1 MTMYREDKVTAFLDW
16 PTVLL
21 FAACVF
27 IGWINIFA
35 AVYDV
40 ENQKS
45 IFDLSLNS
53 GKQLL
58 WVGTA
63 TLIIIAI
70 LVIDYRFYDAFAY
83 IIYGLTL
90 FALVGVLF
98 LAKDVNGAKS
108 WFEIGSFRVQPS
120 EFAKFSTSL
129 ALAKYLSQ
137 PGLNLEKWKT
147 LIPVGILLA
156 VPALL
161 ILFQNDTGSFL
172 VFSAFILVLYREGL
186 PPIIP
191 VLGIAAVAILILTL
205 LIPIPYLCIGF
216 AVIAG
221 FIILQLRRRNL
232 QNIAMVLG
240 GLAVV
245 CGMAWGSDF
254 AISKLQPHQQIRIQS
269 LVDPAMD
276 PQGIGYQVNQSKI
289 AIGSGGLYGKGW
301 LEGTQTKLNYVPEQ
315 STDFIF
321 CTIGE
326 EHGWIGGLIVIGLYM
341 ALLSR
346 LIYLAERQ
354 KDRFAR
360 IYGYSVAAIIFFHFF
375 INIGM
380 VIGLLPV
387 IGIPLPFISYG
398 GSSLWSFTILLF
410 IFLKLDAHRLQTL
423 AR

>member
-360 IYGYSVAAIIFFHFF
+360 IYG
-375 INIGM
+375 
-380 VIGLLPV
+380 
-387 IGIPLPFISYG
+387 
-398 GSSLWSFTILLF
+398 
-410 IFLKLDAHRLQTL
+410 
-423 AR
+423 

>member
-1 MTMYREDKVTAFLDW
+1 MYREDKVTSYLDW

-21 FAACVF
+21 FGACVL
-27 IGWINIFA
+27 IGWFNIFA
-35 AVYDV
+35 AVFDV

-58 WVGTA
+58 WIGTGA
-63 TLIIIAI
+63 VIITII
-70 LVIDYRFYDAFAY
+70 LVLDYRFYETFAY
-83 IIYGLTL
+83 IILGLTVISL
-90 FALVGVLF
+90 MGVLV

-120 EFAKFSTSL
+120 EFAKFATAL

-137 PGLNLEKWKT
+137 PGLNLEKWKD
-147 LIPVGILLA
+147 LIPVGAILA
-156 VPALL
+156 IPALL

-172 VFSAFILVLYREGL
+172 VFSAFIFVLYREGL
-186 PPIIP
+186 SPIIP
-191 VLGIAAVAILILTL
+191 ALGIAAIVVLVLTL
-205 LIPIPYLCIGF
+205 LVPLLYLVIGF
-216 AVIAG
+216 TVLAVGI
-221 FIILQLRRRNL
+221 FFLLRRRNL
-232 QNIAMVLG
+232 RNIVLVAG
-240 GLAVV
+240 GWALGV
-245 CGMAWGSDF
+245 GMAAGAGF
-254 AISKLQPHQQIRIQS
+254 AISKLQPHQQIRIKS
-269 LVDPAMD
+269 LVNPSMD
-276 PQGIGYQVNQSKI
+276 PKGVGYQVNQSKI
-289 AIGSGGLYGKGW
+289 AIGSGGLLGKGW
-301 LEGTQTKLNYVPEQ
+301 LEGTQTKLNFVPEQ

-326 EHGWIGGLIVIGLYM
+326 EHGLVGSSIVIVLFMG
-341 ALLSR
+341 LLSR
-346 LIYLAERQ
+346 IIYVAERQ

-360 IYGYSVAAIIFFHFF
+360 IYGYSVAAIVFFHFF
-375 INIGM
+375 INLGM